1 MFCFVERDV
10 MNWILVF
17 QALIGLLQGDRFS
30 SCESI
35 IVYCTRRQETDRL
48 ATLIRTCL
56 KDYKAEDWDQKPK
69 KGSLNSSYLLQIK
82 KIKKFFCKWL
92 QYTYIFT
99 NYFHVTDITKM
110 QRGNLIEL
118 LHLKIFSRFEK
129 HNLMLFIK
137 SQLSVDFQFCS
148 RKKQHYSHIVLK
160 SVGKAKTYAYW
171 DAESYHAG
179 LTPAQRKRV
188 QNAFMSGRLRVVV
201 ATVAFG
207 MGLDKPDV
215 RGVIHY
221 NMPKSMES
229 YVQEIG
235 RAGRDRKTS
244 HCHLFLDS
252 EVSYLKVYQN
262 FNVLHVG
269 VSTQCKGLDLETNPN
284 QVNCMW
290 YIYV

>member
-69 KGSLNSSYLLQIK
+69 KGSLNSIYLLQIK

-118 LHLKIFSRFEK
+118 LHLKILVDLKNIILCFLLNLSWVWIFSSVVEK
-129 HNLMLFIK
+129 NNIT
-137 SQLSVDFQFCS
+137 
-148 RKKQHYSHIVLK
+148 HI
-160 SVGKAKTYAYW
+160 
-171 DAESYHAG
+171 
-179 LTPAQRKRV
+179 
-188 QNAFMSGRLRVVV
+188 
-201 ATVAFG
+201 
-207 MGLDKPDV
+207 
-215 RGVIHY
+215 
-221 NMPKSMES
+221 
-229 YVQEIG
+229 
-235 RAGRDRKTS
+235 
-244 HCHLFLDS
+244 LFLN
-252 EVSYLKVYQN
+252 L
-262 FNVLHVG
+262 
-269 VSTQCKGLDLETNPN
+269 
-284 QVNCMW
+284 
-290 YIYV
+290 

>member
-1 MFCFVERDV
+1 MYSCVEKCV
-10 MNWILVF
+10 MNWILGLVF

-69 KGSLNSSYLLQIK
+69 KGSLNSIYLLQIK

-118 LHLKIFSRFEK
+118 LHLKIFSRCEK

-137 SQLSVDFQFCS
+137 SQFWVWIFSSVVE
-148 RKKQHYSHIVLK
+148 KNNITHI
-160 SVGKAKTYAYW
+160 
-171 DAESYHAG
+171 
-179 LTPAQRKRV
+179 
-188 QNAFMSGRLRVVV
+188 
-201 ATVAFG
+201 
-207 MGLDKPDV
+207 
-215 RGVIHY
+215 
-221 NMPKSMES
+221 
-229 YVQEIG
+229 
-235 RAGRDRKTS
+235 
-244 HCHLFLDS
+244 LFWNL
-252 EVSYLKVYQN
+252 
-262 FNVLHVG
+262 
-269 VSTQCKGLDLETNPN
+269 
-284 QVNCMW
+284 
-290 YIYV
+290 